1 VAAPNYR
8 EELVDLGDSGVGE
21 FRYLRLGRI
30 ARYRKYDWE
39 WGRGRV
45 VRAKS
50 V

>member
-1 VAAPNYR
+1 MAAPNYR

-21 FRYLRLGRI
+21 FPLGRI